1 MLTRRLGIK
10 VGIVAAALAGLF
22 GFGLFRGAHASWGH
36 GGGRPA
42 IMKRFVSSAIDEVL
56 DDAKVT
62 PQQRATINAARDRVF
77 AAVEHNRRDHR
88 SEMDEV
94 LRLFESDRVD
104 ATRLAALRSEREGK
118 LKELGDVIQQAVIEA
133 HDTLTP
139 QQRLV
144 VTDHIRSFRAS
155 HE

>member
-1 MLTRRLGIK
+1 MISRRLGFK
-10 VGIVAAALAGLF
+10 VGIVAFALAGLA
-22 GFGLFRGAHASWGH
+22 GFGLVRGAHASWGH
-36 GGGRPA
+36 GGRPA

-56 DDAKVT
+56 DDAKAT
-62 PQQRATINAARDRVF
+62 PPQRATINAARDRVF
-77 AAVEHNRRDHR
+77 TAFERSRKDHHG
-88 SEMDEV
+88 EIDEV

-104 ATRLAALRSEREGK
+104 PARLAALRSQREGK
-118 LKELGDVIQQAVIEA
+118 LKELGDVIQQAVVEA

-144 VTDHIRSFRAS
+144 VTDRIRSFRAN

>member
-1 MLTRRLGIK
+1 MLNRRLGFK
-10 VGIVAAALAGLF
+10 VGIVAAALAGLA
-22 GFGLFRGAHASWGH
+22 GFGLVRGAHASWGH
-36 GGGRPA
+36 GGRPA

-56 DDAKVT
+56 DEAKAT
-62 PQQRATINAARDRVF
+62 PPQRATINAARDRVF
-77 AAVEHNRRDHR
+77 TAFERSRKDHH
-88 SEMDEV
+88 SEIDEV

-104 ATRLAALRSEREGK
+104 PARLAALRSEREGK

-144 VTDHIRSFRAS
+144 VTDRIRSFRAS

>member
-1 MLTRRLGIK
+1 MFKRRLGIK

-22 GFGLFRGAHASWGH
+22 GFGLLRGAHAGWGH

-62 PQQRATINAARDRVF
+62 PQQRATLNAARDRVF
-77 AAVEHNRRDHR
+77 AAFERHHRDHR

-104 ATRLAALRSEREGK
+104 PTRLAALRSEREGK
-118 LKELGDVIQQAVIEA
+118 MKELGDVIQQAVVEA

-144 VTDHIRSFRAS
+144 VTDRIRSFRAS

>member
-1 MLTRRLGIK
+1 MLNRRLGFK
-10 VGIVAAALAGLF
+10 VGIVAAALAGLA
-22 GFGLFRGAHASWGH
+22 GFGLVRGAHASWGH
-36 GGGRPA
+36 GGRPA

-56 DDAKVT
+56 DEAKAT
-62 PQQRATINAARDRVF
+62 PPQRATINAARDRVF
-77 AAVEHNRRDHR
+77 TAFERSRKDHHG
-88 SEMDEV
+88 EIDEV

-104 ATRLAALRSEREGK
+104 PARLAALRSEREGK

-144 VTDHIRSFRAS
+144 VTDRIRSFRAS

>member
-1 MLTRRLGIK
+1 MMSRRLGFK
-10 VGIVAAALAGLF
+10 VGIVAAALAGLA
-22 GFGLFRGAHASWGH
+22 GFGLVRGAHASWGH
-36 GGGRPA
+36 GGRPA

-56 DDAKVT
+56 DEAKAT
-62 PQQRATINAARDRVF
+62 PPQRATINAARDRVF
-77 AAVEHNRRDHR
+77 TAFERSRKDHHG
-88 SEMDEV
+88 EIDEV

-104 ATRLAALRSEREGK
+104 PARLAALRSEREGK

-139 QQRLV
+139 QQRLI
-144 VTDHIRSFRAS
+144 VTDRIRSFRAG

>member
-1 MLTRRLGIK
+1 MMSRRLGFK
-10 VGIVAAALAGLF
+10 VGIVAAALAGLA
-22 GFGLFRGAHASWGH
+22 GFGLVRGAHASWSH
-36 GGGRPA
+36 GGRPA

-56 DDAKVT
+56 DEAKAT
-62 PQQRATINAARDRVF
+62 PPQRATINAARDRVF
-77 AAVEHNRRDHR
+77 TAFERSRKDHHG
-88 SEMDEV
+88 EIDEV

-104 ATRLAALRSEREGK
+104 PARLAALRSEREGK

-139 QQRLV
+139 QQRLI
-144 VTDHIRSFRAS
+144 VTDRIRSFRAG

>member
-1 MLTRRLGIK
+1 MLNRRLGFK
-10 VGIVAAALAGLF
+10 VGIVAAALAGLA
-22 GFGLFRGAHASWGH
+22 GFGLVRGAHASWGH
-36 GGGRPA
+36 GGRPA

-56 DDAKVT
+56 DEAKAT
-62 PQQRATINAARDRVF
+62 PPQRATINAARDRVF
-77 AAVEHNRRDHR
+77 TAFERSRKDHHG
-88 SEMDEV
+88 EIDEV

-104 ATRLAALRSEREGK
+104 PARLAALRSEREGK

-139 QQRLV
+139 QQRLI
-144 VTDHIRSFRAS
+144 VTDRIRSFRAS

>member
-1 MLTRRLGIK
+1 MMSRRLGFK
-10 VGIVAAALAGLF
+10 VGIVAAALAGLA
-22 GFGLFRGAHASWGH
+22 GFGLVRGAHASWGH
-36 GGGRPA
+36 GGRPA

-56 DDAKVT
+56 DEAKAT
-62 PQQRATINAARDRVF
+62 PPQRATINAARDRVF
-77 AAVEHNRRDHR
+77 TAFERSRKDHHG
-88 SEMDEV
+88 EIDEV

-104 ATRLAALRSEREGK
+104 PARLAALRSEREGK

-139 QQRLV
+139 QQRLI
-144 VTDHIRSFRAS
+144 VTDRIRSFRAS

>member
-1 MLTRRLGIK
+1 MMSRRLGFK
-10 VGIVAAALAGLF
+10 VGIVAAALAGLA
-22 GFGLFRGAHASWGH
+22 GFGLVRGAHASWGH
-36 GGGRPA
+36 GGRPA

-56 DDAKVT
+56 DEAKAT
-62 PQQRATINAARDRVF
+62 PPQRATINAARDRVF
-77 AAVEHNRRDHR
+77 TAFERSRQDHR
-88 SEMDEV
+88 GEIDEV

-104 ATRLAALRSEREGK
+104 PARRAALRSEREGK
-118 LKELGDVIQQAVIEA
+118 LKELGDVIQQAVVEA

-144 VTDHIRSFRAS
+144 VTDRVRSFRAG